1 MSKFSE
7 RSKTPC
13 SFTASMHAACSHE
26 LFREVWIDAGGEG
39 DVEVLRNEKEL
50 RKCCSGIK

>member
-39 DVEVLRNEKEL
+39 DVEVLRNGVEKML
-50 RKCCSGIK
+50 QCL